1 VEPLARPA
9 TAQGDRPVAVGREQ
23 DQGEDRYEV
32 PDVEP
37 RRRWVE
43 TDVGGDRL
51 VRGESRLQPVR
62 RSMELPAPA
71 HLGNEP
77 RRPGIERGRRPIG
90 GRHRT
95 GGRAVVSATRWGERA
110 LTDPMVS
117 SPPHADSPPEASAS
131 PPQRCREART
141 WGW

>member
-1 VEPLARPA
+1 
-9 TAQGDRPVAVGREQ
+9 TDQGDRPAAVALEP
-23 DQGEDRYEV
+23 DQPEDRDEV

-43 TDVGGDRL
+43 ADVGRDRP

-71 HLGNEP
+71 HLRNEP
-77 RRPGIERGRRPIG
+77 RRPGIEPGRRPIG

-117 SPPHADSPPEASAS
+117 SPPHADSP
-131 PPQRCREART
+131 
-141 WGW
+141 